1 MVMIIISSGINT
13 GIGAWETENQV
24 RRQDTWNF
32 RQLNLEI
39 GILKNQTLMIE
50 IFKRNKWVNMGGI
63 ILMKIRL
70 KQIVEFLELKD

>member
-1 MVMIIISSGINT
+1 MIVISNGINT
-13 GIGAWETENQV
+13 GIRILGTKNQV

-32 RQLNLEI
+32 RQLILEI

-70 KQIVEFLELKD
+70 KQIVEFLELKN

>member
-1 MVMIIISSGINT
+1 MKIGNLENHLKAHFIEITNKMIMIIISSGINT

-39 GILKNQTLMIE
+39 GNLKNQTLRIE
-50 IFKRNKWVNMGGI
+50 IFKRNKWVNM
-63 ILMKIRL
+63 
-70 KQIVEFLELKD
+70 E

>member
-1 MVMIIISSGINT
+1 MSNWVNT
-13 GIGAWETENQV
+13 VIGVLGTENQV

-50 IFKRNKWVNMGGI
+50 IFKRNKWVNM
-63 ILMKIRL
+63 K
-70 KQIVEFLELKD
+70 